1 MKGKIEIVN
10 FGKGVFMSNE
20 KLKDRRITIR
30 ITDEIYDDFSK
41 YIENESKKV
50 GTKLTQ
56 SQAFEILLNNS
67 KKCKETVSTQ
77 K

>member
-1 MKGKIEIVN
+1 
-10 FGKGVFMSNE
+10 MSNE

-30 ITDEIYDDFSK
+30 ITDEIYDDFSN
-41 YIENESKKV
+41 YIENESKKI

-56 SQAFEILLNNS
+56 SQAFEILLNKS
-67 KKCKETVSTQ
+67 KEYKETVNTQ

>member
-30 ITDEIYDDFSK
+30 VTDEIYDDFSK
-41 YIENESKKV
+41 YIENESKKI

-67 KKCKETVSTQ
+67 KKYKETVNNQ

>member
-1 MKGKIEIVN
+1 
-10 FGKGVFMSNE
+10 MSSE

-30 ITDEIYDDFSK
+30 ITDEIYDDFSS
-41 YIENESKKV
+41 YIENESKKI

-67 KKCKETVSTQ
+67 KKCKETANNP

>member
-1 MKGKIEIVN
+1 MKGKIELVK
-10 FGKGVFMSNE
+10 FGKGVFMSSE

-30 ITDEIYDDFSK
+30 ITDEIYNDFSN
-41 YIENESKKV
+41 YIENESKKI

-56 SQAFEILLNNS
+56 SQAFEILLNKS
-67 KKCKETVSTQ
+67 KEYKETVNTQ